1 MIMWLASY
9 PKSGN
14 TWMRALLSSYLF
26 EEHHEKS
33 MDIFSKMKLIQSFP
47 VKRAFNGVVDEEIL
61 KKNKFEAFKY
71 FIKAQEK
78 INKDPKLHIIKT
90 HNFCGAVDGNFFTNK
105 ENTIGSIYL
114 VRDPRSVAV
123 SWAHFAN
130 ISYEK
135 SVNLMLDDKRIATHN
150 LYYPEAR
157 LSWKTN
163 LLSWLNL
170 PSPKLLVKYE
180 DLLKETANVLK
191 TTITFINQ
199 FIKNKIKIDEEKIL
213 KVVKE
218 CKFENLKNLE
228 NEKGFKEK
236 LSSGNNF
243 FRKGQSSEWE
253 EVLPDELVRKL
264 EQNFSKEMMKLG
276 YLK

>member
-14 TWMRALLSSYLF
+14 TWMRALLSCYLF
-26 EEHHEKS
+26 EEHHKK
-33 MDIFSKMKLIQSFP
+33 DADVFSKMRLIQSFP
-47 VKRAFNGVVDEEIL
+47 VRRAFKGIVNEEIL
-61 KKNKFEAFKY
+61 KKNKFQAFKY

-105 ENTIGSIYL
+105 ENTIGSIYI
-114 VRDPRSVAV
+114 VRDPRSVAI
-123 SWAHFAN
+123 SYAHYAN

-135 SVNLMLDDKRIATHN
+135 SVDLMLDEKRIATHDQ
-150 LYYPEAR
+150 YYPEAR

-163 LLSWLNL
+163 LLSWLSL
-170 PSPKLLVKYE
+170 PSPKLLIKYE
-180 DLLKETANVLK
+180 DLLNETANVLK
-191 TTITFINQ
+191 TTIIFINQ

-213 KVVKE
+213 KVVEE

-228 NEKGFKEK
+228 NEKGFNEK
-236 LSSGNNF
+236 GSNTTNF
-243 FRKGQSSEWE
+243 FRNGQLSEWE
-253 EVLPDELVRKL
+253 KILSIELIKKL
-264 EQNFSKEMMKLG
+264 EQNFSKEMKELD
-276 YLK
+276 YI

>member
-14 TWMRALLSSYLF
+14 TWMRALLSCYLF
-26 EEHHEKS
+26 EEHHKK
-33 MDIFSKMKLIQSFP
+33 DADVFSKMRLIQSFP
-47 VKRAFNGVVDEEIL
+47 VRRAFKGVVNEEIL
-61 KKNKFEAFKY
+61 KKNKFQAFKY

-105 ENTIGSIYL
+105 ENTIGSIYI
-114 VRDPRSVAV
+114 VRDPRSVAI
-123 SWAHFAN
+123 SYAHYAN

-135 SVNLMLDDKRIATHN
+135 SVDLMLDEKRIATHDQ
-150 LYYPEAR
+150 YYPEAR

-163 LLSWLNL
+163 LLSWLSS
-170 PSPKLLVKYE
+170 PSPKLLIKYE
-180 DLLKETANVLK
+180 DLLNETANVLK
-191 TTITFINQ
+191 TTIKFINQ
-199 FIKNKIKIDEEKIL
+199 FIKNKIKIDEDKIL

-228 NEKGFKEK
+228 NEKGFNEK
-236 LSSGNNF
+236 GSNTTNF
-243 FRKGQSSEWE
+243 FRNGQLSEWE
-253 EVLPDELVRKL
+253 KILSLYLIKKL
-264 EQNFSKEMMKLG
+264 EQNFSKEMKELD
-276 YLK
+276 YI

>member
-14 TWMRALLSSYLF
+14 TWMRALLSSYIF
-26 EEHHEKS
+26 EKHHKK
-33 MDIFSKMKLIQSFP
+33 DTDVFSKIKSIRSFP
-47 VKRAFNGVVDEEIL
+47 VKQAFNGIVDEEML
-61 KKNKFEAFKY
+61 KKNKFEVFKH

-90 HNFCGAVDGNFFTNK
+90 HNFCGAVNGNFFTNK
-105 ENTIGSIYL
+105 ENTIGSIYM

-123 SWAHFAN
+123 SWAHHAN
-130 ISYEK
+130 ISYEE
-135 SVNLMLDDKRIATHN
+135 SVNLMLDDKRIATHDE
-150 LYYPEAR
+150 YYPEAR

-170 PSPKLLVKYE
+170 PSPKLLIKYE
-180 DLLKETANVLK
+180 DLLKETTNVLK
-191 TTITFINQ
+191 TTIKFINP
-199 FIKNKIKIDEEKIL
+199 FIGNKIKIDEEKIL
-213 KVVKE
+213 KVVEE

-228 NEKGFKEK
+228 NEKGFIEK
-236 LSSGNNF
+236 LSSENNF

-253 EVLPDELVRKL
+253 EALPTELVKKL
-264 EQNFSKEMMKLG
+264 EQNFSKEMIKLG

>member
-14 TWMRALLSSYLF
+14 TWMRALLSCYLF
-26 EEHHEKS
+26 EEHHKK
-33 MDIFSKMKLIQSFP
+33 DTDVFSKMRLIQSFP
-47 VKRAFNGVVDEEIL
+47 VRRAFEGVVNEEIL
-61 KKNKFEAFKY
+61 KKNKFQAFKY

-90 HNFCGAVDGNFFTNK
+90 HNFCGAVDGDFFTNI
-105 ENTIGSIYL
+105 ENTIGSIYI
-114 VRDPRSVAV
+114 VRDPRSVAI
-123 SWAHFAN
+123 SYAHYAN

-135 SVNLMLDDKRIATHN
+135 SVDLMLDEKRIATHDQ
-150 LYYPEAR
+150 YYPEAR

-163 LLSWLNL
+163 LLSWLSL
-170 PSPKLLVKYE
+170 PSPKLLIKYE
-180 DLLKETANVLK
+180 DLLNETANVLK
-191 TTITFINQ
+191 TTIIFINQ

-213 KVVKE
+213 KVVEE

-228 NEKGFKEK
+228 NEKGFNEK
-236 LSSGNNF
+236 GSNTTNF

-253 EVLPDELVRKL
+253 KILSIELIKKL
-264 EQNFSKEMMKLG
+264 EQNFSKEMKKLN
-276 YLK
+276 YI